1 MGVSYVME
9 DPWEMYVYR
18 FSEMIKEGVEIKISY
33 GGMEAG
39 LNFDVKALENLAN
52 LFEKGVPMEVAVG
65 IDLPKMLSSIEGEEL
80 NISFKTKD
88 AEMTFRLSGETLSEF
103 KKAMQQNP
111 IDGEV
116 LLMVSKFLKRLVS

>member
-9 DPWEMYVYR
+9 DPWERYVYT
-18 FSEMIKEGVEIKISY
+18 FSEMIKEGVELKISY

-80 NISFKTKD
+80 NISLKTKD